1 MIDSPE
7 RRARSAQASPPK
19 DNPAGSKGG
28 SRQFWTS
35 GTATARLGPSQI
47 SRTAIKAETK
57 PVRPHPEGSSA
68 WPAQQPVVTAD
79 ASSLVADEPCFL
91 GESQREAADVI
102 RLALVDRHVFVAL
115 TGAPGFGKTLVL
127 SSAIS
132 GQLGRSLRTI
142 KLESPGQVS
151 AEQAG
156 QIERSVLEP
165 APTQA
170 GAFHTV
176 LVVDDAH
183 TASPALLRSLARI
196 AEIGRLNPG
205 SPQVILAGRPELW
218 DRLKAVEFAPLLE
231 RIAVRPV
238 LRPMTDTDARGL
250 VKHLLDQPRRIF
262 GQALAADAEQEV
274 LRRGEGRPERIR
286 TMLQSALTLGDLQT
300 RPQISIEMIRSTA
313 AMLDGLRPPRG
324 RKRRARIV
332 IPALVTLTVV
342 AAVVGLTSAERGWP
356 FDPQLATALD
366 FASRVVPWR
375 MRSADD
381 TTPMRVEAAQQAPAD
396 RLGADNAPEPVAD
409 APQAELAQAAPLPAI
424 PAALP
429 LAIQDETDRPVA
441 ENQLPSPP
449 APLDPTPSE
458 THDLPVAAASASPV
472 LADQPLE
479 TERAP
484 DVVEAPGAIPTV
496 AAIVA
501 PDPMPS
507 EADLA
512 GPKAAAGPR
521 PMPGN
526 APAPLAPG
534 VVATLLRRGD
544 EVLALGDVS
553 TARRFYE
560 RTIAAGSAL
569 GARGVA
575 RTYDPAVVGRGNPAA
590 NPAAATAW
598 YNMAAALDDVDA
610 SARRATLKEG
620 R

>member
-1 MIDSPE
+1 MTDSPE

-19 DNPAGSKGG
+19 DNPAGSKGANG
-28 SRQFWTS
+28 QFWTS

-47 SRTAIKAETK
+47 SPIAGKIGTK
-57 PVRPHPEGSSA
+57 PVRPNPEGSSA
-68 WPAQQPVVTAD
+68 WPAQPPVEAPG
-79 ASSLVADEPCFL
+79 ASGLTVDEPVFL

-102 RLALVDRHVFVAL
+102 RLALANRHIFVAL
-115 TGAPGFGKTLVL
+115 TGAPGSGKTLVL
-127 SSAIS
+127 AAAVA
-132 GQLGRSLRTI
+132 GQVGRSLRTVMV
-142 KLESPGQVS
+142 ESPGQVS
-151 AEQAG
+151 AEQAA

-165 APTQA
+165 PPTRP
-170 GAFHTV
+170 GDFHTV

-183 TASPALLRSLARI
+183 AASPALLRSLTRI
-196 AEIGRLNPG
+196 AEAGRLNPG

-218 DRLKAVEFAPLLE
+218 DRLKAAAFAPLLE

-238 LRPMTDTDARGL
+238 LRPMTDTDARDL
-250 VKHLLDQPRRIF
+250 VKYLLDQPRRIF

-274 LRRGEGRPERIR
+274 LRLGEGRPERIR
-286 TMLQSALTLGDLQT
+286 TMVQSALTLGDLQT

-324 RKRRARIV
+324 GKRRARV
-332 IPALVTLTVV
+332 AIPVLATMAAV
-342 AAVVGLTSAERGWP
+342 AAVVGFASAERGWP
-356 FDPQLATALD
+356 FDPQLSAALD
-366 FASRVVPWR
+366 FANRVVPWR
-375 MRSADD
+375 TRSAGDAA
-381 TTPMRVEAAQQAPAD
+381 PMRVEAAQQAPTD
-396 RLGADNAPEPVAD
+396 RPDADNAPEPVVD
-409 APQAELAQAAPLPAI
+409 APHAELAQAAP
-424 PAALP
+424 AAPP
-429 LAIQDETDRPVA
+429 LAIPDEADRPVA
-441 ENQLPSPP
+441 ENQPLLPP
-449 APLDPTPSE
+449 APLDPVPSE
-458 THDLPVAAASASPV
+458 THDPPVAAASASAV

-479 TERAP
+479 AERAP
-484 DVVEAPGAIPTV
+484 DVVEAPGATPTV
-496 AAIVA
+496 AAIAA
-501 PDPMPS
+501 PDPAPS
-507 EADLA
+507 ETDLA
-512 GPKAAAGPR
+512 GPEAAASPR

-575 RTYDPAVVGRGNPAA
+575 RTYDPAVLGRGNPAA

-598 YNMAAALDDVDA
+598 YNMAAALDDADA
-610 SARRATLKEG
+610 SARRATLKGG